1 MADKP
6 WMVMIAGPNG
16 AGKSTFYKQV
26 LQQDPFFKKVEFINL
41 DNLAKEMA
49 GENEDPNKFMFPAGK
64 IISEHLSEK
73 IQEKK
78 SFIYETTA
86 SGVSH
91 HLRLLETAKKQGFKI
106 TTVFIGL
113 ASAELSYLR
122 VQQRVN
128 EGGHDVPAEVIN
140 RRYPKVIKN
149 FPELLK
155 VSDVS
160 AVFDN
165 SGKTPFKLI
174 FLMDESQFFIFH
186 RYPNWLNKTLKE
198 RRTSKEMIHITGKE
212 MRALPQEKS
221 DKIIRHIFKQLFG
234 NQNG

>member
-49 GENEDPNKFMFPAGK
+49 GENEDPNNFMFPAGK
-64 IISEHLSEK
+64 IISEHLAEK
-73 IQEKK
+73 LQKKK

-86 SGVSH
+86 SGVT
-91 HLRLLETAKKQGFKI
+91 HLRLLQTAKKQGFKI
-106 TTVFIGL
+106 TTIFIGL

-128 EGGHDVPAEVIN
+128 EGGHNVPTEDIN

-155 VSDVS
+155 VSDIS

-174 FLMDESQFFIFH
+174 FLMDERQFFIFH

-212 MRALPQEKS
+212 MKSLPQEKS
-221 DKIIRHIFKQLFG
+221 DKIIRHIFKQLYG

>member
-1 MADKP
+1 MANTP

-49 GENEDPNKFMFPAGK
+49 GENEDPNNFMFPAGK
-64 IISEHLSEK
+64 IISESLSEK
-73 IQEKK
+73 IKKKK

-86 SGVSH
+86 SGVTH
-91 HLRLLETAKKQGFKI
+91 FKLLKAAKKQGFKI
-106 TTVFIGL
+106 TTIFIGL
-113 ASAELSYLR
+113 ASAELSHLR

-128 EGGHDVPAEVIN
+128 EGGHNVPAEDID

-149 FPELLK
+149 FPDLLK

-198 RRTSKEMIHITGKE
+198 RRTSKEMIHITGKK
-212 MRALPQEKS
+212 MKSLQQEKS
-221 DKIIRHIFKQLFG
+221 DKIIRHIFKQLYG